1 MSKILIDLES
11 EECLC
16 MNYTTF
22 QEAMKQEGLPLEV
35 DALSVHRAFEQVQDG
50 RHKRGEYDTTWL

>member
-1 MSKILIDLES
+1 MSKILIDSES

-35 DALSVHRAFEQVQDG
+35 DALSVYRAFEQVQDG
-50 RHKRGEYDTTWL
+50 RHKRGEYDTAWL

>member
-1 MSKILIDLES
+1 
-11 EECLC
+11 

-35 DALSVHRAFEQVQDG
+35 DALSVHRAFEQMQDG
-50 RHKRGEYDTTWL
+50 RHKRGEYDTAWL